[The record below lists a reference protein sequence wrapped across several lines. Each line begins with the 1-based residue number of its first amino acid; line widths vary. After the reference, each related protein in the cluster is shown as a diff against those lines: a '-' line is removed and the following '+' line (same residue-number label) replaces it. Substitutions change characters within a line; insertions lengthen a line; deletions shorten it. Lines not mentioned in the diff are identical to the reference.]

1 MSREKVSLDRREFLK
16 TGVAGATGLVV
27 GFYLPGRDEIFAAG
41 SEPEVLNAWIQ
52 VSPDDDIT
60 IVISKS
66 EMGQGVVTS
75 LSMLAA
81 EELECDWRKIRTEF
95 APAAAVYFN
104 PLFGAQG
111 TGGSTSIRSSWVPMR
126 RAGATAREM
135 LIRAAAEKWGVDK
148 SECHAEDG
156 TVVHAATKRRA
167 TYGSLAEAAAK
178 LPPPTDVK
186 LKDPAQFT
194 VIGKPV
200 KRLDTP
206 DKVNGRAEF
215 GIDVRR
221 PGMLHAVV
229 LRCPV
234 YGGKVVTFDATK
246 AKAVPGVKDVVQIS
260 TGIAV
265 VADNTWNAMQ
275 GRRALEVKWDEGQL
289 ASVSSDTIWKLYAE
303 RAEKPGVVAR
313 KDGDATA
320 AMASAARKLDVVYQA
335 PFEAHATMEPM
346 NCTADVR
353 PDGVDV
359 WAPTQF
365 QTTSQ
370 ITAAQ
375 IAGVKPDA
383 VKIQTTF
390 LGGGFGRRGWT
401 DFVKDACET
410 SKAMKEPV
418 QVTWSREDDMK
429 HDYYRPASYAKLAAG
444 LDAEGNLVAWTTRI
458 ACDSVMSWFFPGSVR
473 NGLDRASVEGIADLP
488 YAIPN
493 VLVDYQLVSAGIPTG
508 FWRSVGASQNGFF
521 RESFI
526 DELAAAAKKD
536 PYQFRRAMLTKSAR
550 HIGVLDLAAQKAGW
564 GKPLPKG
571 VFRGIAIVQSFDTY
585 VAQVAEV
592 SVAKD
597 GSVKVHRIV
606 CALDCGRVVNPRIV
620 EQQARGGIV
629 FGLTQT
635 LKDKITIDHGRVVQ
649 SNFNDFDLVRMNEAP
664 KVEVYIV
671 PSKESPTGMGE
682 PCVPPVAPAVYN
694 AVFAAT
700 GKRIRRLPIRA
711 EDLV

>member
-1 MSREKVSLDRREFLK
+1 MSQGKVSLDRREFLK

-41 SEPEVLNAWIQ
+41 AEPEVLNAWIH
-52 VSPDDDIT
+52 VSPDDDVT
-60 IVISKS
+60 IIISKS

-81 EELECDWRKIRTEF
+81 EELACDWKKIRTEF
-95 APAAAVYFN
+95 APAAAVYFD
-104 PLFGAQG
+104 PVFRAQG
-111 TGGSTSIRSSWVPMR
+111 TGGSTSIRSGWVPMR

-135 LIRAAAEKWGVDK
+135 LLRAAAEKWGVDK
-148 SECHAEDG
+148 SECRAEDG
-156 TVVHAATKRRA
+156 TVVHTATKRRA
-167 TYGSLAEAAAK
+167 TYGSLAVAAGK
-178 LPPPTDVK
+178 LPPPSDVT
-186 LKDPAQFT
+186 LKDATQFT
-194 VIGKPV
+194 VIGKPL
-200 KRLDTP
+200 KRLDTR
-206 DKVNGRAEF
+206 DKVNGRAGF

-234 YGGKVVTFDATK
+234 YGGKVASFDATK

-275 GRRALEVKWDEGQL
+275 GRRALEAKWDEGNL
-289 ASVSSDTIWKLYAE
+289 ATVSSDTIWKLYAD

-313 KDGDATA
+313 TDGDAA
-320 AMASAARKLDVVYQA
+320 AALAGASQKLEAVYQA

-375 IAGVKPDA
+375 VAGVKPDA
-383 VKIQTTF
+383 VKIHTTF

-410 SKAMKEPV
+410 SKAMKAPV
-418 QVTWSREDDMK
+418 QVTWSREDDMQ
-429 HDYYRPASYAKLAAG
+429 HDYYRPASYARLAAG
-444 LDAEGNLVAWTTRI
+444 LDADGNVVAWTTRI
-458 ACDSVMSWFFPGSVR
+458 ACDSVMSWFFPGSVQ
-473 NGLDRASVEGIADLP
+473 NGLDNASVEGISGLP

-521 RESFI
+521 RESFV

-536 PYQFRRAMLTKSAR
+536 PYQFRRALLAKSAR
-550 HIGVLDLAAQKAGW
+550 HIGVLDLAAHKAGW
-564 GKPLPKG
+564 GMPLPKG
-571 VFRGIAIVQSFDTY
+571 AFRGIAVVQSFDTY

-592 SVAKD
+592 SAD
-597 GSVKVHRIV
+597 RGQVKVHRIV
-606 CALDCGRVVNPRIV
+606 CALDCGQVVNPGIV
-620 EQQARGGIV
+620 DQQAVGGIV

-635 LKDKITIDHGRVVQ
+635 LKDEITIERGRVVQ
-649 SNFNDFDLVRMNEAP
+649 SNFNDFDVVRMNEAP
-664 KVEVYIV
+664 KVEVYVV

-682 PCVPPVAPAVYN
+682 PAVPPVAPAVCN

-700 GKRIRRLPIRA
+700 GKRIRRIPIRA